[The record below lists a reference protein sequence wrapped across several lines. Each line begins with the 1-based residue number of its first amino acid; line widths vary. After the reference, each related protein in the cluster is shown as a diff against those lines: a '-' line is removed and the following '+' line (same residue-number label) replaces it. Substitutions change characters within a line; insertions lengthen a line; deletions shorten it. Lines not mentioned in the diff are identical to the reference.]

1 MAVRLALEFN
11 ATTLVSHMKEREQV
25 EKHMRV
31 CLLVHEGFE
40 TAVTIAPSE
49 PLLAE
54 GAFLIMRDQEAFN
67 LPLTLLKELEGPG
80 LDKGDRGELI
90 CLVLLT
96 LARDLVA
103 KRTHRAA
110 IPLLDFIKSLLAHEW
125 HDSILDAMPAKSR
138 CEAESN
144 RAFGHAFAHSRIYFN
159 HFVKVHDFKVIN
171 RKFLWAL
178 KARGAAVL
186 CANNQWGI
194 DVMLPFV
201 YEDATLRRDNISVIL
216 IQVKNSGSYSN
227 APNLFLF
234 DAMNPYFLQ
243 IFDMTEEK
251 PLPIIRL
258 VFALGSK
265 NAGVEAVTT
274 TAVRRNPPR
283 AARGKKKIVAPPFT
297 TYDVWCAGASSAT
310 FAVITPEQEPVY
322 ESLLKIGNVFPA
334 VYESQTTL
342 KAAHSSRRNM
352 NPGSASHQDH
362 WCRFAQ
368 LPGFAEEST
377 EQEVDMA
384 AYDFDANADA
394 DTMLM

>member
-11 ATTLVSHMKEREQV
+11 ATTLVSQMKEREQV
-25 EKHMRV
+25 EKYMRI

-40 TAVTIAPSE
+40 TAVTITPSE

-54 GAFLIMRDQEAFN
+54 GVFLIMREQEAFN
-67 LPLTLLKELEGPG
+67 LPFTLLKELEGPG

-110 IPLLDFIKSLLAHEW
+110 IPLLDFIKSLLAHQW
-125 HDSILDAMPAKSR
+125 HDSILGATPAKSR
-138 CEAESN
+138 CAAESN
-144 RAFGHAFAHSRIYFN
+144 RAFRDTFAHSRIYFN
-159 HFVKVHDFKVIN
+159 HFIKVHDFKVIN

-194 DVMLPFV
+194 DVILPFV
-201 YEDATLRRDNISVIL
+201 YEDATLRRDNISAIL
-216 IQVKNSGSYSN
+216 IQVKNSGSYSS
-227 APNLFLF
+227 APNLFVF

-243 IFDMTEEK
+243 IFDMIEEK

-258 VFALGSK
+258 VFTLASK
-265 NAGVEAVTT
+265 TAGVEVVTT
-274 TAVRRNPPR
+274 TTLRNPLR
-283 AARGKKKIVAPPFT
+283 AAKGKKKRAAPPFT

-310 FAVITPEQEPVY
+310 FAVITREQEPVY

-334 VYESQTTL
+334 VYESQTSL

-368 LPGFAEEST
+368 LPEFAEEST
-377 EQEVDMA
+377 EEEVDMA
-384 AYDFDANADA
+384 QYDFDADA
-394 DTMLM
+394 DTDTDM